1 MQMKVQLFLSPLV
14 ERIICIQIKII
25 IQFLQIPVIGL
36 KLTFSYLFQELV
48 TQKWQSVMDLQVM
61 ARNDVFIFN
70 FTFMPNCY
78 HSGVILI
85 EIRFQILF

>member
-25 IQFLQIPVIGL
+25 IQCLQIPIIGL
-36 KLTFSYLFQELV
+36 KLNFSYLFQELV

-61 ARNDVFIFN
+61 ARNYVFIVN
-70 FTFMPNCY
+70 FTFMPN
-78 HSGVILI
+78 
-85 EIRFQILF
+85 